1 MRVGILGLGSA
12 GVRHFRAFRKI
23 PDVSVLGADLDEK
36 RRARLEAEGGKT
48 VATLESLLRGSPEAV
63 VVAVP
68 HAYLANAALQALE
81 AGAHILLEKPMATSL
96 QDAMRV
102 VNRARVLKR
111 WVMVSFVHR
120 FRPDV
125 AAARDVIVRGAIGR
139 PVLLTDTMVSGASE
153 MPPWVWDRARAGGG
167 MMLYNGI
174 HQVDRARFLLGEE
187 VDTVR
192 AEVRTLAHD
201 VDTEDT
207 VAALLGFRSRAVGVV
222 TQHKA
227 PADALA
233 AWETQIVGTQ
243 GSLRIRT
250 GQELS
255 WVGAGAVTTL
265 AGTPEDRFFG
275 AATEFVA
282 AIREGRAPSPSGEDG
297 VAALEI
303 VQRMYADSATVHAQ
317 APNR

>member
-23 PDVSVLGADLDEK
+23 PDISVVGADLDEK
-36 RRARLEAEGGKT
+36 RRAPVEAEGGTT
-48 VATLESLLRGSPEAV
+48 VMTLESLLSSRPEAV

-68 HAYLANAALQALE
+68 HASLADAALQALE
-81 AGAHILLEKPMATSL
+81 AGAHVLLEKPMATSL
-96 QDAMRV
+96 EDAMRV
-102 VNRARVLKR
+102 VNRARVLER
-111 WVMVSFVHR
+111 RVMVSFVHR

-125 AAARDVIVRGAIGR
+125 AAARDLIARGEIGS
-139 PVLLTDTMVSGASE
+139 PVFLTDLMASGASE

-192 AEVRTLAHD
+192 AEVRTLAHA

-207 VAALLGFRSRAVGVV
+207 VTGLLGFRSRAVGVV
-222 TQHKA
+222 AQHKA
-227 PADALA
+227 A
-233 AWETQIVGTQ
+233 ATAMPVWETQVFGTK

-255 WVGAGAVTTL
+255 WVSEGTSATL
-265 AGTPEDRFFG
+265 PGIPEDRFYG
-275 AATEFVA
+275 AAVEFVA
-282 AIREGRAPSPSGEDG
+282 AIQEDRAPSPSGEDG
-297 VAALEI
+297 VAALE
-303 VQRMYADSATVHAQ
+303 VVLRMYADGAAIRAKERSL
-317 APNR
+317 

>member
-1 MRVGILGLGSA
+1 
-12 GVRHFRAFRKI
+12 
-23 PDVSVLGADLDEK
+23 
-36 RRARLEAEGGKT
+36 
-48 VATLESLLRGSPEAV
+48 
-63 VVAVP
+63 VP
-68 HAYLANAALQALE
+68 HASLADAALQALE

-96 QDAMRV
+96 EDAIRV

-125 AAARDVIVRGAIGR
+125 AAARDVITRGAIGR
-139 PVLLTDTMVSGASE
+139 PLFLTDTMVSGASE

-167 MMLYNGI
+167 MMLYSGI

-187 VDTVR
+187 VETVR

-227 PADALA
+227 PADALP
-233 AWETQIVGTQ
+233 AWETQVFGTK

-255 WVGAGAVTTL
+255 WAGAGAVTTV
-265 AGTPEDRFFG
+265 AGSPEDRFFG

-303 VQRMYADSATVHAQ
+303 VQRMYADGATVRAQ
-317 APNR
+317 ASNL

>member
-1 MRVGILGLGSA
+1 MRIGILGLGSA
-12 GVRHFRAFRKI
+12 GFRHFRAFRKI
-23 PDVSVLGADLDEK
+23 PDILVLGADPDET
-36 RRARLEAEGGKT
+36 RRQQVEAEGGKT
-48 VATLESLLRGSPEAV
+48 VATLESLLSGRPEAV

-68 HAYLANAALQALE
+68 HAYLADAALQAMD

-96 QDAMRV
+96 DDALRV

-125 AAARDVIVRGAIGR
+125 AAARELIVRGNIGT
-139 PVLLTDTMVSGASE
+139 PVFLTDAMASGASE

-192 AEVRTLAHD
+192 AEVRTLTHD
-201 VDTEDT
+201 TDTEDT
-207 VAALLGFRSRAVGVV
+207 VAAVLGFRSHAIGVV

-227 PADALA
+227 SADALPG
-233 AWETQIVGTQ
+233 WETQVFGTK

-255 WVGAGAVTTL
+255 WVSSGKVTRL
-265 AGTPEDRFFG
+265 AAAPEDRFFG
-275 AATEFVA
+275 AASEFVA
-282 AIREGRAPSPSGEDG
+282 AIRDGRAPSPSGEDG

-303 VQRMYADSATVHAQ
+303 VLRMYAGVATSHGKE
-317 APNR
+317 PNL

>member
-1 MRVGILGLGSA
+1 MV
-12 GVRHFRAFRKI
+12 
-23 PDVSVLGADLDEK
+23 GADLDEK
-36 RRARLEAEGGKT
+36 RRQQVEAEGGKT
-48 VATLESLLRGSPEAV
+48 VATLERLLSGRPEAV
-63 VVAVP
+63 VVALP
-68 HAYLANAALQALE
+68 HVYLADAAHQAMN

-96 QDAMRV
+96 EDAMRV
-102 VNRARVLKR
+102 VNRARALKR

-125 AAARDVIVRGAIGR
+125 AAARDLIARGEIGR
-139 PVLLTDTMVSGASE
+139 PVFLTDIMASGASE

-192 AEVRTLAHD
+192 AEVRALAHD

-207 VAALLGFRSRAVGVV
+207 VAALLGFRSGAVGVV
-222 TQHKA
+222 AQHKA
-227 PADALA
+227 PAAALA
-233 AWETQIVGTQ
+233 GWETEVFGTK

-255 WVGAGAVTTL
+255 WVSGGAVTTL
-265 AGTPEDRFFG
+265 PGAPEDRFSG
-275 AATEFVA
+275 AASEFVA
-282 AIREGRAPSPSGEDG
+282 AIREDRAPSPAGEDG
-297 VAALEI
+297 VAALAI
-303 VQRMYADSATVHAQ
+303 VLRMYADAAAVSTSDRA
-317 APNR
+317 R